1 MTLFY
6 LLPFMQNFS
15 RMGMDTGFQQRYLN
29 YNQVLKSEFDERI
42 QKISV
47 HAGFTCPNRDGTKG
61 WGGCTYCNNQTFVP
75 EYCKPVKSITQQL
88 DEGVNFFR
96 HKYKSQYYL
105 AYFQSY
111 TNTYDSFE
119 KLKSLYEEALHHPKI
134 KGLVIG
140 TRPDCVSED
149 LLDYFERISK
159 NSYVLIEYGIE
170 STSDATLEFIRRGH
184 DFACAE
190 FAVKETARRGIKTGA
205 HLILGLPFESKEI
218 ILEHADKISRLPL
231 TTLKLHQLQI
241 VIGTVMAV
249 QYRQHPEW
257 FQLFT
262 VDEFVDLVVDFL
274 ERLSPNIAV
283 ERFVSQS
290 PEGLVI
296 APQWKIKNFE
306 ITSKIEKQL
315 IKRNT
320 FQGRCW
326 KGKD

>member
-1 MTLFY
+1 
-6 LLPFMQNFS
+6 MQSDKNF
-15 RMGMDTGFQQRYLN
+15 QKRYLN
-29 YNQVLKSEFDERI
+29 YNQVLKSKFEERI

-47 HAGFTCPNRDGTKG
+47 HGGFTCPNRDGTKG
-61 WGGCTYCNNQTFVP
+61 RGGCTYCNNQTFVP

-88 DEGVNFFR
+88 DEGVEFFH
-96 HKYKSQYYL
+96 HKYQNQYYL

-119 KLKSLYEEALHHPKI
+119 NLISLYEEALRHPKI

-140 TRPDCVSED
+140 TRPDCVSEE
-149 LLDYFERISK
+149 LLDYFEEISK
-159 NSYVLIEYGIE
+159 NFYLLVEYGVE
-170 STSDATLEFIRRGH
+170 STLNATLEFIRRGH

-190 FAVKETARRGIKTGA
+190 LAVQETARRGIRTGA
-205 HLILGLPFESKEI
+205 HLILGLPHESREM
-218 ILEHADKISRLPL
+218 ILAHADKISHLPL
-231 TTLKLHQLQI
+231 TSLKLHQLQI
-241 VIGTVMAV
+241 VKGTVMAT

-262 VDEFVDLVVDFL
+262 VDEYVDLVVDFL
-274 ERLSPNIAV
+274 ERLSPNIAI

-290 PEGLVI
+290 PEGMVI
-296 APQWKIKNFE
+296 APQWKTKNFE

-320 FQGRCW
+320 FQGRFW
-326 KGKD
+326 QVR